1 MKLSVV
7 EKYVC
12 SSFYNVGSTTSYLHF
27 SELRRV
33 MKHRRGLAFAV
44 PFLIVGIVSQL
55 MFPQVIESAQIAS
68 ITSII
73 IATIAG
79 YCTTII
85 LEKRGIVP
93 TIDRSE

>member
-27 SELRRV
+27 SELHRV

-44 PFLIVGIVSQL
+44 PFLIVGIISQL
-55 MFPQVIESAQIAS
+55 VFPQVIESAQIAS
-68 ITSII
+68 ITAII

-85 LEKRGIVP
+85 LEKRGVVP